1 MRRRHGVAIAAIA
14 AMAMLF
20 SGCSSSDAEEIRP
33 ETAESVT
40 ISVPTDTPSI
50 QEAVDAALPG
60 DTIEIGPGTYDES
73 VDVRTDDLIVRGT
86 ERNDV
91 VLDGGH
97 VKSNGIVVT
106 GDGVRVENLTVQ
118 NYTLNGVLVTG
129 LSDESG
135 GLARGSDGYERF
147 DPEEFP
153 PVEGFAVRYVTAANN
168 GLYGIYAFNSQHGL
182 LAHNYASGSSDSGI
196 YVGQCTECDIVVRD
210 NVAEYNAVGYE
221 HTNASDS
228 VRVLG
233 NRFSDNRLGM
243 TLLSDY
249 QEAFIPLTDVYVA
262 GNVIADNSNTETP
275 AHAEGG
281 FGIGVGI
288 AGATNIELTH
298 NLVTGNQR
306 AGVEMNSTEDLPPM
320 DNSLI
325 DNSFDANGLDLLYAA
340 SERAPGSGNCLQ
352 GDIGETSPQDAAETW
367 TCPDG
372 HEELVGEPAPA
383 ADAPEGLSYRD
394 VPPPGDQPTMPADDA
409 FDIADATTVDLDSY
423 PLPEPGLLESNT
435 QAAGSEG

>member
-1 MRRRHGVAIAAIA
+1 MRRRHGVVIAAVA

-20 SGCSSSDAEEIRP
+20 SGCSSSASEEIRP
-33 ETAESVT
+33 ETTESVT

-50 QEAVDAALPG
+50 QAAVDAAQPG
-60 DTIEIGPGTYDES
+60 DTIEIGPGTYEES

-147 DPEEFP
+147 DPEQFP
-153 PVEGFAVRYVTAANN
+153 PVQGFAVRYVTAANN

-221 HTNASDS
+221 HTNASDL

-262 GNVIADNSNTETP
+262 GNVIADNSNAETP
-275 AHAEGG
+275 THAEGG
-281 FGIGVGI
+281 FGVGVGI
-288 AGATNIELTH
+288 AGATNIELVH
-298 NLVTGNQR
+298 NLITGNQR
-306 AGVEMNSTEDLPPM
+306 AGVEMTSSEDLPPM

-352 GDIGETSPQDAAETW
+352 GDVGETSPQDAAETW
-367 TCPDG
+367 TCPEG
-372 HEELVGEPAPA
+372 HEELVGEPVPA

-394 VPPPGDQPTMPADDA
+394 VPPPGDQPTVPADDA
-409 FDIADATTVDLDSY
+409 FDTADATTVDLDNY
-423 PLPEPGLLESNT
+423 PLPEPDLLESNT
-435 QAAGSEG
+435 RAAGSEG

>member
-1 MRRRHGVAIAAIA
+1 
-14 AMAMLF
+14 MLLQ
-20 SGCSSSDAEEIRP
+20 GCSSAGSEDIRP
-33 ETAESVT
+33 ETTESVT
-40 ISVPTDTPSI
+40 ISVPTDAPSI
-50 QEAVDAALPG
+50 QEAVDAAQPG

-73 VDVRTDDLIVRGT
+73 VDVRTDDLTLRGT

-153 PVEGFAVRYVTAANN
+153 PVNGFAVRYVTAANN

-182 LAHNYASGSSDSGI
+182 LAHNYASGSSDSGL

-210 NVAEYNAVGYE
+210 NVAEHNAVGYE

-233 NRFSDNRLGM
+233 NRFSSNRLGM

-262 GNVIADNSNTETP
+262 GNVIADNSSAETP

-281 FGIGVGI
+281 FGVGVGI
-288 AGATNIELTH
+288 AGATNIEFTQ
-298 NLVTGNQR
+298 NVVTGNQR
-306 AGVEMNSTEDLPPM
+306 AGVEMTSAEDLPPT
-320 DNSLI
+320 DNALI
-325 DNSFDANGLDLLYAA
+325 DNSFDANGLDLVYAA

-352 GDIGETSPQDAAETW
+352 GDIGETSPQDASETW
-367 TCPDG
+367 TCPSG
-372 HEELVGEPAPA
+372 NEEAAGEPVPA

-394 VPPPGDQPTMPADDA
+394 VPTPGDQPTMPADDA
-409 FDIADATTVDLDSY
+409 FDLADATTVDLDSY
-423 PLPEPGLLESNT
+423 ALPETDLLESQT